1 MKFHW
6 GHGIALFY
14 CTFAACMFFALFKS
28 FSFDNSL
35 VVDNYYE
42 EDINYQQIRNQRA
55 NSRSLIQ
62 SVALHKSDNL
72 RFISFPIGELD
83 GEISGK
89 VQLYRPE
96 SQRYDQYYDLQVDG
110 EGKFIIPTQ
119 NLLVGRWK
127 VKVKW
132 SCSERDYYDE
142 LEFYHAA
149 K

>member
-1 MKFHW
+1 
-6 GHGIALFY
+6 
-14 CTFAACMFFALFKS
+14 
-28 FSFDNSL
+28 
-35 VVDNYYE
+35 YYE